1 MAITK
6 DALKTL
12 SVEEVLN
19 INLEEVP
26 DAGFKIWPDG
36 TYHVVF
42 AEPKVEDVGKDK
54 LPRLT
59 IPYVL
64 VEVME
69 LADPESEAVA
79 AESENQLGYMLP
91 GGASMIHRAAVR
103 REMGYLRGTP
113 DLVAM
118 KPSCT
123 VWLECKILGNDCSQE
138 QSEFSAW
145 AIRTGH
151 GYCVITSIE
160 DAGAVLTI
168 WGMING

>member
-42 AEPKVEDVGKDK
+42 AEPKVEEVGKDK

-91 GGASMIHRAAVR
+91 GGASMFKMDFSEVLKATGQSTILGACEQLQGYHVSITLGHRADKNDKDRIYQSVKAIA
-103 REMGYLRGTP
+103 P
-113 DLVAM
+113 LV
-118 KPSCT
+118 
-123 VWLECKILGNDCSQE
+123 
-138 QSEFSAW
+138 
-145 AIRTGH
+145 
-151 GYCVITSIE
+151 
-160 DAGAVLTI
+160 
-168 WGMING
+168 